1 MELFLK
7 PFYSYDD
14 ADAPVDSTKDWQCT
28 VLSFAAH
35 ALLLSIAVFC
45 IPLSALHQKDSP
57 KEEIIMVTMESL
69 PLDCSMTSASESG
82 TQSIASVA
90 APPAPAPPPES
101 KVVENSKPA
110 KRTIATVRPKPVGI
124 KPPEPGKVPENH
136 PEPALSPE
144 RMTQTAIAPENPP
157 VETGIASSDAET
169 SGSGAGSS
177 ETGNHSGGGVGSL
190 HGRGSDMGSG
200 TGSGSGMG
208 SGSGE
213 SVFGSAGGPGFIHR
227 ELPHFPRRAQVHGR
241 EGTVALRLTIDHEDH
256 LSQVEVVSGAGNGFD
271 EEAVRAI
278 QKSTFSPAV
287 RNGRPVTCL
296 ALLSVR
302 FQLESKE

>member
-1 MELFLK
+1 MQLFLK

-14 ADAPVDSTKDWQCT
+14 AEAPVDSTKDWQCT

-45 IPLSALHQKDSP
+45 IPVSALHQKDSP

-69 PLDCSMTSASESG
+69 PLDCSMTSESG
-82 TQSIASVA
+82 TQSMASAAAPQA

-101 KVVENSKPA
+101 KTVENSKPA

-177 ETGNHSGGGVGSL
+177 ENGNHSGGGVGSL
-190 HGRGSDMGSG
+190 HGRGSGMGSG

-213 SVFGSAGGPGFIHR
+213 SAFGSAGGPGFIHR
-227 ELPHFPRRAQVHGR
+227 ELPRFPRRAQVQGK
-241 EGTVALRLTIDHEDH
+241 EGTVVLRLTVDHTGR
-256 LSQVEVVSGAGNGFD
+256 LSHVEIVSGAGYGFD

-287 RNGRPVTCL
+287 RNGRPVNCV

-302 FQLESKE
+302 FLLE